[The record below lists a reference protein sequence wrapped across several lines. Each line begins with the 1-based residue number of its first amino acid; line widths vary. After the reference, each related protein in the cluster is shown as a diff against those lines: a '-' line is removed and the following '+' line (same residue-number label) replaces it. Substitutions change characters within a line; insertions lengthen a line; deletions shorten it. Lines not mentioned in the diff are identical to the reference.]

1 MKCHYKAL
9 TTRFLDEA
17 KSFCEDF
24 MLAATSRPGCNPV
37 HFDFMAWIE
46 VKAPGV
52 LQHLAP
58 LAALDEQ
65 EQERQPPLIAPLL
78 RRRAPSTGPASSN
91 GAAPA
96 PGGQVALRDPSDPDD
111 SSADTMDE
119 DPTGSA
125 DTVVDCREKNVGDD
139 FDKDYDD
146 SPVLLEHP
154 PTPALLRAAT
164 AAPMGFHATSR
175 VKWF

>member
-9 TTRFLDEA
+9 KTRFLDEA

-24 MLAATSRPGCNPV
+24 MLAATSRPGCIPV

-52 LQHLAP
+52 LQHLAQ
-58 LAALDEQ
+58 LAALHEQ
-65 EQERQPPLIAPLL
+65 GRERQPPLIAPLL
-78 RRRAPSTGPASSN
+78 RRRVPSTGPSSSN

-96 PGGQVALRDPSDPDD
+96 PGGQVALHSCRDNND
-111 SSADTMDE
+111 
-119 DPTGSA
+119 
-125 DTVVDCREKNVGDD
+125 GDD

-146 SPVLLEHP
+146 SPALPEHP